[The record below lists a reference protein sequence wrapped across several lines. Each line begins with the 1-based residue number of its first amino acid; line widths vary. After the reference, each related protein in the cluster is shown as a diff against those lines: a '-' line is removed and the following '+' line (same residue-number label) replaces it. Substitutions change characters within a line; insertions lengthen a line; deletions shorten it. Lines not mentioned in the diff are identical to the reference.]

1 MQRLFTTIILTG
13 FSACLHAQQVGIGT
27 TSPQAQLHVAEGS
40 VIFTN
45 TGDVTATPSA
55 TSLGT
60 GRRMMWYSDKAAF
73 RAGYTVAGNTSMH
86 MDSIGNYS
94 TAFGRNNKVKGTGSF
109 GSGNTLD
116 VKGNYAAAFG
126 QQCNA
131 TGNFSFAAGYE
142 GRAWGNCSVAMG
154 FNTDAYGQYATA
166 FGSFN
171 DASGDYSTAMG
182 QGCLA
187 QAANSTAIGWHVA
200 ARGFGSTV
208 VGTYN
213 QPIIGAEQ
221 QLSYGT
227 PLFIVGNGVDDSHR
241 ENAMVVRRWGG
252 VGIGTDDPQ
261 VRLHVVGGTDA
272 TLLERSGYLVI
283 GNTYSTNIVMDNNE
297 IMARNGETAVTLY
310 LQNGGGA
317 LETGG
322 TASKPGGGS
331 WTATS
336 DARLKENIEPYTDG
350 LAQLKNINPVYY
362 HYNQQSGYDT
372 KRQHIGVIAQE
383 MQKIAPYM
391 VGSFKKEDKE
401 YLNVDNSA
409 MTYMLINAVKEQQKE
424 IEELKELVKKLLA
437 K

>member
-1 MQRLFTTIILTG
+1 MQRLFSTIILTG
-13 FSACLHAQQVGIGT
+13 FSVCLHAQQVGIGT

-45 TGDVTATPSA
+45 TGDVTASPSA

-73 RAGYTVAGNTSMH
+73 RAGYTVAGSTSMH

-94 TAFGRNNKVKGTGSF
+94 TAFGRNNKVKGIGSF

-116 VKGNYAAAFG
+116 IRGNYAAAFG
-126 QQCNA
+126 QQCDA

-142 GRAWGNCSVAMG
+142 ARASGNYSVAMG

-171 DASGDYSTAMG
+171 NATGDYSTAMG

-187 QAANSTAIGWHVA
+187 QAANSTAMGWHVA

-227 PLFIVGNGVDDSHR
+227 PLFIVGNGVDDAHR

-252 VGIGTDDPQ
+252 VGIGIDEPR
-261 VRLHVVGGTDA
+261 VRLHIVGGDDA
-272 TLLERSGYLVI
+272 TLLERSGYVVI
-283 GNTYSTNIVMDNNE
+283 GNTFSTNIVMDNNE
-297 IMARNGETAVTLY
+297 IMARNNEAAATLY
-310 LQNGGGA
+310 LQNEGGA

-322 TASKPGGGS
+322 GASKPGGGS

-336 DARLKENIEPYTDG
+336 DARLKQDVKPYNDG
-350 LAQLKNINPVYY
+350 LEQLLKINPVYY
-362 HYNQQSGYDT
+362 HYNRKSGYDT
-372 KRQHIGVIAQE
+372 AKQHIGVIAQDI
-383 MQKIAPYM
+383 QKVAPYM
-391 VGSFKKEDKE
+391 VNSFSKSGNE
-401 YLNVDNSA
+401 YLNVDNTA

-424 IEELKELVKKLLA
+424 IETLKELVKKLQA